1 MSNSQ
6 SQALP
11 STFRA
16 IVCHDYGQPP
26 KLETLPMPEVLPGS
40 AIVKILVAPCDAI
53 QKNVLFSPRNP
64 FFSNPTPFI
73 PGVSAV
79 GRVAA
84 VGPDATSLQ
93 VGQLVLLEPF
103 VRGRDDPDAQIL
115 KGLFGGPSPA
125 AQKLSQEH
133 LWRNGNWAEYARV
146 PLENCHALDEK
157 AFLGKIEEG
166 NLGYDVAD
174 LPYLTKHLVAYGGFR
189 SIDLKA
195 GETVIVTPATGSFS
209 GAAVEVASA
218 MGARVIAVGR
228 NINTLQ
234 RLAENIPRV
243 HPVQL
248 TGDVEKDV
256 GPLTQ
261 FGPVDA
267 FMDFTPNFL
276 ATPVHLKAC
285 MSALGQYGRGV
296 LMGFAHGDL
305 SVNYAQMILKCL
317 TLKGQYMYDRED
329 VKGLVKLAERGVLKL
344 GKKAGVQILGQYKLE
359 EWEKAL
365 EHAAENGAWGQQVV
379 FRPFDE

>member
-1 MSNSQ
+1 MSNFQ

-26 KLETLPMPEVLPGS
+26 KLETLPMPEAMPGS
-40 AIVKILVAPCDAI
+40 AIVKILAAPCGAT
-53 QKNVLFSPRNP
+53 QKNTLLRPRNP

-84 VGPDATSLQ
+84 VGPDASSLKI
-93 VGQLVLLEPF
+93 GQLVLLEPF

-146 PLENCHALDEK
+146 PLENCYALDEK
-157 AFLGKIEEG
+157 VLLGKPEEG
-166 NLGYDVAD
+166 NLGYDIAE
-174 LPYLTKHLVAYGGFR
+174 LPYLAKQLVAYGGFR
-189 SIDLKA
+189 SIDLQA

-228 NINTLQ
+228 NVNTLQ

-248 TGDVEKDV
+248 TGDIEKDV
-256 GPLTQ
+256 ALLTQ

-267 FMDFTPNFL
+267 FMDFTPNSL
-276 ATPVHLKAC
+276 TTPVHLKAC
-285 MSALGQYGRGV
+285 MSALRHYGRGV
-296 LMGFAHGDL
+296 LMGFPHGDL
-305 SVNYAQMILKCL
+305 SVNYGQMVLKSL
-317 TLKGQYMYDRED
+317 TLKAQYMYDRED
-329 VKGLVKLAERGVLKL
+329 VKGMIKLAERGLLKL

-359 EWEKAL
+359 DWEKAL
-365 EHAAENGAWGQQVV
+365 EHAAENGGWEQEVV

>member
-1 MSNSQ
+1 MSNSH
-6 SQALP
+6 SQAFL

-26 KLETLPMPEVLPGS
+26 RLETLPMPEVVPRS
-40 AIVKILVAPCDAI
+40 AIVRILAAPCAAT
-53 QKNVLFSPRNP
+53 QKHVLLRPRNP
-64 FFSNPTPFI
+64 VFSNPTPFI

-84 VGPDATSLQ
+84 VGPDATSLKI
-93 VGQLVLLEPF
+93 GQLVLLEPF
-103 VRGRDDPDAQIL
+103 VRGRDDSDAQIL
-115 KGLFGGPSPA
+115 KGLFGGPSPG

-133 LWRNGNWAEYARV
+133 LWRNGWAEYARV

-157 AFLGKIEEG
+157 VLLRKVEDG

-174 LPYLTKHLVAYGGFR
+174 LPYLARQLVAYGGFR

-195 GETVIVTPATGSFS
+195 GDTVIVTPATGSFS

-228 NINTLQ
+228 NISTLQ

-248 TGDVEKDV
+248 TGDVKIDV
-256 GPLTQ
+256 GLLTQ

-276 ATPVHLKAC
+276 DTPVHLKTC
-285 MSALGQYGRGV
+285 ISALRHYGRGV
-296 LMGFAHGDL
+296 LMGFPRGDL
-305 SVNYAQMILKCL
+305 SELRADDSQVSHAQSA
-317 TLKGQYMYDRED
+317 
-329 VKGLVKLAERGVLKL
+329 VHV
-344 GKKAGVQILGQYKLE
+344 
-359 EWEKAL
+359 
-365 EHAAENGAWGQQVV
+365 
-379 FRPFDE
+379 